1 MIDRASVVL
10 PRRLL
15 AIALGLGALYLILL
29 TGQRALDAYRMNQ
42 ELTTLQ
48 GEIESLR
55 ARNLDLQVELS
66 SGRGDEDIERIA
78 RDELGLVRPGD
89 RPVVLIWPEGAPP
102 RGQPAPSGGTG
113 VEPNWRSWLRL
124 FVDIESAAQ

>member
-1 MIDRASVVL
+1 MIDRASIAL

-15 AIALGLGALYLILL
+15 AVALGLGALYLILL

-42 ELTTLQ
+42 ELMALQ
-48 GEIESLR
+48 GEIETLR
-55 ARNLDLQVELS
+55 ARNLELQAELS
-66 SGRGDEDIERIA
+66 SGRADEDIERIA

-89 RPVVLIWPEGAPP
+89 RPVVLIWPDGAPP
-102 RGQPAPSGGTG
+102 RGQPALFPGASE
-113 VEPNWRSWLRL
+113 EPNWRRWLRL

>member
-1 MIDRASVVL
+1 MIDRASIAL

-15 AIALGLGALYLILL
+15 AVALGLGALYLVLL
-29 TGQRALDAYRMNQ
+29 TGQRALEAYRMNQ
-42 ELTTLQ
+42 ELTALQ
-48 GEIESLR
+48 GEIEAMR

-66 SGRGDEDIERIA
+66 TGRAEEDIERIA

-102 RGQPAPSGGTG
+102 RGQPGRSPGTSE
-113 VEPNWRSWLRL
+113 EPNWQRWLRL
-124 FVDIESAAQ
+124 FVDLQSPAQ